1 MYLTDLYLSL
11 ILGLTIGLIFTEITG
26 IIPGGIIVPGYLALM
41 LDQPITV
48 LIVAIIS
55 MLTFLIVKFILPKF
69 IILYGRRR
77 FVAVIFISVFLK
89 LIFEYIYPL
98 LPFEIYEFRGIG
110 VLVPALIANGF
121 LKQGL
126 KLTTVSTFLITLPVF
141 LIMNFLYIY

>member
-26 IIPGGIIVPGYLALM
+26 ITPGGIIVPGYLALM
-41 LDQPITV
+41 LDQPITI
-48 LIVAIIS
+48 LIVASIS
-55 MLTFLIVKFILPKF
+55 MATFLIVKFILPKF

-89 LIFEYIYPL
+89 LIFEYIYPI

-121 LKQGL
+121 LKQGI
-126 KLTTVSTFLITLPVF
+126 KLTTVSAAAVTAPIF